1 MRAVQVH
8 GVPDEVVEAL
18 ERRAASHQRSLEG
31 ELLVILL
38 DAAFEE
44 GAAEELPP
52 LRLHMAKGP
61 TRGEWRR
68 EDMYG
73 DDGR

>member
-8 GVPDEVVEAL
+8 DVPDEVVEAL
-18 ERRAASHQRSLEG
+18 ERRAAAHQRSLEG
-31 ELLVILL
+31 ELWVILVE
-38 DAAFEE
+38 AASEE
-44 GAAEELPP
+44 PAAELQPF
-52 LRLHMAKGP
+52 RLNMAKGP

-68 EDMYG
+68 EDLYD

>member
-8 GVPDEVVEAL
+8 DVPDEVVEAL

-31 ELLVILL
+31 ELLVILVE
-38 DAAFEE
+38 AA
-44 GAAEELPP
+44 AARTAVTELPP
-52 LRLHMAKGP
+52 LRLHMATGP
-61 TRGEWRR
+61 TQGDWRR
-68 EDMYG
+68 EDIYG

>member
-1 MRAVQVH
+1 MRAVQVQ

-31 ELLVILL
+31 ELLVILVE
-38 DAAFEE
+38 AASA
-44 GAAEELPP
+44 GTAAEELPP

-61 TRGEWRR
+61 TQGEWRR
-68 EDMYG
+68 EDIYG